1 MNFVVL
7 TPGWVWQGGPTRR
20 ALGTGIPTGLF
31 LGAFALVESGY
42 WIAAAAVFLLLSPL
56 HGIRTARR
64 MGRAWSGAAQLDAA
78 DRAAVV
84 RATRRGADLGD
95 PRLAPAVIDYAEAL
109 RNVREQDRIR
119 RWVVAGLA
127 MLALALALYDT
138 HSGEKGQAVASWLV
152 LALFLL
158 DLTWR
163 PGQEDTVVS
172 RAQRAADSARRSL
185 RRNPADDR
193 P

>member
-1 MNFVVL
+1 MNIVVL
-7 TPGWVWQGGPTRR
+7 TPGWVWQGGPSRR

-42 WIAAAAVFLLLSPL
+42 WIAAAVVFLLLSPL

-64 MGRAWSGAAQLDAA
+64 MGRAWPGAAQLDAA

-84 RATRRGADLGD
+84 RVTRRGADLGD

-127 MLALALALYDT
+127 TVALVLALYDT
-138 HSGEKGQAVASWLV
+138 HSGETGQAVASWLV